1 MRFDFA
7 TVTKIVFGPG
17 SLNES
22 GAAIAAFGKR
32 ALVVGGVNVERV
44 APLFEV
50 LKAQGVEYAFYGV
63 TGEPSIQV
71 AQQGAEQARAF
82 GAEFVI
88 GFGGGSA
95 MDAAKAVSA
104 LLTNSGDV
112 MDYLEVIGRGQ
123 PLKAA
128 AAPLVTIPTTSG
140 TGSEVTSNAVLYSPE
155 HQVKVSLRS
164 PRMLAKL
171 AIVDSRLT
179 HSSPPS
185 VTAQSGLDALTQV
198 IEPYTCNKTNPITDA
213 LCRDG
218 IQRAARSLK
227 RAYNNPDDAA
237 AREDMALASLFG
249 GFALSN
255 AKLGAVHGFAGPFGG
270 MFDAPHGGV
279 CARLLPFV
287 MAMNVRA
294 LRERQAESA
303 TLARY
308 DEVARL
314 LTGHPGAVAAD
325 GVQFVSE
332 LCAALQIPPL
342 GSYGIVEADYP
353 ALIEKAA
360 VASSMQGNPIVLTK
374 DELRE
379 ILVQAQ

>member
-17 SLNES
+17 SLSEC

-32 ALVVGGVNVERV
+32 ALVVGGMNVERV
-44 APLFEV
+44 APLIEILQV
-50 LKAQGVEYAFYGV
+50 QGIAYSFYQV
-63 TGEPSIQV
+63 AGEPSIQS
-71 AQQGAEQARAF
+71 AQQGAEQAREF

-88 GFGGGSA
+88 GYGGGSA
-95 MDAAKAVSA
+95 MDTAKAVSA
-104 LLTNSGDV
+104 LITNTGDV

-128 AAPLVTIPTTSG
+128 AAPLVTIPTTAG
-140 TGSEVTSNAVLYSPE
+140 TGSEVTSNAVLYSPD

-179 HSSPPS
+179 HSSPPA

-198 IEPYTCNKTNPITDA
+198 IEPLTCNKTNPMTDA
-213 LCRDG
+213 VCREG
-218 IQRAARSLK
+218 IVRAARSLK
-227 RAYNNPDDAA
+227 RAYEQPDDAA
-237 AREDMALASLFG
+237 AREDMALTSLFG
-249 GFALSN
+249 GLALSN

-270 MFDAPHGGV
+270 MYDAPHGGI
-279 CARLLPFV
+279 CARLLPYV
-287 MAMNVRA
+287 MAMNVQA
-294 LRERQAESA
+294 LRERQPESA
-303 TLARY
+303 ALERY

-314 LTGHPGAVAAD
+314 LTGHPKAVAAD
-325 GVQFVSE
+325 GVQFVQE
-332 LCAALQIPPL
+332 LCAALSIPAL
-342 GSYGIVEADYP
+342 GTYGIVEADY
-353 ALIEKAA
+353 ATLIEKAA
-360 VASSMQGNPIVLTK
+360 VASSMQGNPIVLTR
-374 DELRE
+374 DELRQ